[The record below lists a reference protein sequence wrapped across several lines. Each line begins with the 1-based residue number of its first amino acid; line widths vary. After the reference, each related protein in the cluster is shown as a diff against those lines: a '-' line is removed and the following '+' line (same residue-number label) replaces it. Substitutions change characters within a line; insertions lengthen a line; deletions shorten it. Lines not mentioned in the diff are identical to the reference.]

1 MESVRSDKLSLT
13 TKIGFGVGDI
23 YGGGSLVL
31 IGFYYLYFL
40 TDVIRISPALA
51 GIVFLISKGWDA
63 VSDPLMGLISDR
75 TKSRFGRRRPY
86 FLLGVFLIFISFFI
100 MWYPVDFT
108 REIHRFVYILVAYVF
123 FSTVI
128 TIVMIPYNALSS
140 ELTLDYH
147 ERTSLMS
154 IRIFFS
160 SVSSIVCAVVP
171 LEIVKLFPSVK
182 EGYIVMGSAF
192 GLFFALPFIAT
203 FLTTREREDFKPVS
217 EPPNFRKT
225 FIEPF
230 KIRSFVNVMCM
241 YLFAFVAMD
250 ALMAIVIYFMTYYL
264 GYGDQTSFVLG
275 AMLVMQVISIPFYYL
290 LSRKTSKR
298 FGYITGALIWIA
310 IMLISFLIRP
320 GTPIIGIYL
329 FVGVIGIGT
338 GGIIVMIYAI
348 FPDIPDID
356 ELYSGQRREGM
367 YSGLFTFMRKVSS
380 ALAIFL
386 ISSAISLAGY
396 QPPLEQVV
404 DGVTKLVQQQQS
416 AQFILTL
423 RLVFAI
429 LPIAFL
435 LICLYNSARYP
446 LSVSLH
452 EKLKELLRK
461 KRLGIQL
468 SPEMIEEEQEL
479 KEKLIGG

>member
-1 MESVRSDKLSLT
+1 
-13 TKIGFGVGDI
+13 
-23 YGGGSLVL
+23 
-31 IGFYYLYFL
+31 
-40 TDVIRISPALA
+40 
-51 GIVFLISKGWDA
+51 
-63 VSDPLMGLISDR
+63 
-75 TKSRFGRRRPY
+75 
-86 FLLGVFLIFISFFI
+86 
-100 MWYPVDFT
+100 
-108 REIHRFVYILVAYVF
+108 
-123 FSTVI
+123 
-128 TIVMIPYNALSS
+128 
-140 ELTLDYH
+140 
-147 ERTSLMS
+147 
-154 IRIFFS
+154 
-160 SVSSIVCAVVP
+160 
-171 LEIVKLFPSVK
+171 
-182 EGYIVMGSAF
+182 
-192 GLFFALPFIAT
+192 
-203 FLTTREREDFKPVS
+203 
-217 EPPNFRKT
+217 
-225 FIEPF
+225 
-230 KIRSFVNVMCM
+230 
-241 YLFAFVAMD
+241 
-250 ALMAIVIYFMTYYL
+250 
-264 GYGDQTSFVLG
+264 
-275 AMLVMQVISIPFYYL
+275 MLVMQVISIPFYYL